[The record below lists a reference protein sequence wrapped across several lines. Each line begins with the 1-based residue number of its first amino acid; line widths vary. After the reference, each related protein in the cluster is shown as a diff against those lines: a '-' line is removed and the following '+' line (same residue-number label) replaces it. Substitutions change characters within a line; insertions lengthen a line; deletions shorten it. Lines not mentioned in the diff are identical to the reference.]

1 MGDGVGASVAVGS
14 GADVPSEAGVL
25 VGGAEVDAAVVSGA
39 SVLSG
44 LGEGVSVGEGVAVEE
59 GVSVGEGA
67 SVGEGVAV
75 GAGVEDTSAGMSDTC
90 VGGSCVF

>member
-44 LGEGVSVGEGVAVEE
+44 LGEGVSVGEG
-59 GVSVGEGA
+59 A